1 MPAVRERVKA
11 LIINRYLV
19 RELLLPFFAVGG
31 VLTVI
36 FTTYS
41 MTRFLDKAAD
51 GLLRVSEVLQLTALK
66 SFIAQEVLLPVSLF
80 VALVIALGRL
90 YSDWEMTALRSF
102 GFAERQVLFPI
113 MSVALGFS
121 LVVAAFSLIG
131 RPWAYEYLYRLEVE
145 AEATS
150 ELERIKPGRFYL
162 YDDAARTVFIEEL
175 EVEDD
180 EIRGLFVRSMIGD
193 DLEIISAPSGTVREH
208 VSDKNHRVDLRN
220 AQVYRKSAEGTDF
233 LGIFGELRI
242 FVPVAAVQ
250 PVGYKPKSQN
260 SFVLRES
267 DAPIDQAEYQ
277 WRLSAP
283 VSTILLALLAVLLG
297 RSRPRQGRFARLTVA
312 VIIYAVYFN
321 VLGIGRTWVEQG
333 SAATLWWV
341 PVAFAVVIVLGYV
354 PWARWFRR
362 PRRLS

>member
-1 MPAVRERVKA
+1 M
-11 LIINRYLV
+11 
-19 RELLLPFFAVGG
+19 
-31 VLTVI
+31 LTVI

-51 GLLRVSEVLQLTALK
+51 GLLRTSEVLQLTALK

-113 MSVALGFS
+113 MSVTLGFA
-121 LVVAAFSLIG
+121 LVVAAFSLVG
-131 RPWAYEYLYRLEVE
+131 RPWAYEHLYRLEVE

-162 YDDAARTVFIEEL
+162 YDEDARTVFIEEL
-175 EVEDD
+175 EAEED
-180 EIRGLFVRSMIGD
+180 EIRGLFVRSLVGH
-193 DLEIISAPSGTVREH
+193 DLEIISAPIGNVREY
-208 VSDKNHRVDLRN
+208 VSDNNHQLDLLD
-220 AQVYRKSAEGTDF
+220 AQIYRKSGEGADF

-267 DAPIDQAEYQ
+267 DAPVDQAEYQ

-283 VSTILLALLAVLLG
+283 VSTILLALLAVQLG

-312 VIIYAVYFN
+312 VVIYAVYFN

-333 SAATLWWV
+333 TALTLWWV
-341 PVAFAVVIVLGYV
+341 PASFAVGIVLAYV
-354 PWARWFRR
+354 PWARWFWRSSR
-362 PRRLS
+362 AA